1 MQSLLNK
8 SIKILPCS
16 PSELGNLQS
25 AILFMLSA
33 ATAIIAQKKK
43 KNEISAMLIPFVV
56 TQKSNCNVL
65 NFDGANKS
73 HIYAIPL
80 PSTYFVS
87 VHYEWLCWANKSVGI
102 D

>member
-43 KNEISAMLIPFVV
+43 KKWNIRYVDTFC
-56 TQKSNCNVL
+56 CNTKIEL
-65 NFDGANKS
+65 QCA
-73 HIYAIPL
+73 
-80 PSTYFVS
+80 
-87 VHYEWLCWANKSVGI
+87 
-102 D
+102 